1 MDQSFS
7 ATDFTSAERIG
18 NSGRKKRGVTS
29 AAGTRV
35 STSEASE
42 KTNDGTTCRSQRTVR
57 KDRRTEGT
65 VFQRRAS
72 SNQHRHE
79 KEGNAASLEESVGE
93 VGFRER
99 AEIVIERGLVG
110 FLGTKSV
117 GFSGDQ
123 F

>member
-1 MDQSFS
+1 MLQRIQSVDQLEC
-7 ATDFTSAERIG
+7 AR
-18 NSGRKKRGVTS
+18 RGV
-29 AAGTRV
+29 
-35 STSEASE
+35 E
-42 KTNDGTTCRSQRTVR
+42 NLRSSHSITLSFLVP
-57 KDRRTEGT
+57 
-65 VFQRRAS
+65 RAMTIPS
-72 SNQHRHE
+72 RSN
-79 KEGNAASLEESVGE
+79 KKASLEESVGE

>member
-1 MDQSFS
+1 MD
-7 ATDFTSAERIG
+7 
-18 NSGRKKRGVTS
+18 
-29 AAGTRV
+29 
-35 STSEASE
+35 
-42 KTNDGTTCRSQRTVR
+42 NDRLDGEPVL
-57 KDRRTEGT
+57 DHPWA
-65 VFQRRAS
+65 VAFLL
-72 SNQHRHE
+72 
-79 KEGNAASLEESVGE
+79 ASLEESVGE

>member
-1 MDQSFS
+1 MSSF
-7 ATDFTSAERIG
+7 T
-18 NSGRKKRGVTS
+18 
-29 AAGTRV
+29 
-35 STSEASE
+35 
-42 KTNDGTTCRSQRTVR
+42 
-57 KDRRTEGT
+57 
-65 VFQRRAS
+65 
-72 SNQHRHE
+72 
-79 KEGNAASLEESVGE
+79 ASLEESVGE

>member
-1 MDQSFS
+1 MNYNLREPHSFTHRAIS
-7 ATDFTSAERIG
+7 PKKTD
-18 NSGRKKRGVTS
+18 
-29 AAGTRV
+29 
-35 STSEASE
+35 
-42 KTNDGTTCRSQRTVR
+42 
-57 KDRRTEGT
+57 
-65 VFQRRAS
+65 
-72 SNQHRHE
+72 
-79 KEGNAASLEESVGE
+79 SLEESVGE

>member
-1 MDQSFS
+1 MASSMGYSFGTK
-7 ATDFTSAERIG
+7 A
-18 NSGRKKRGVTS
+18 RKNK
-29 AAGTRV
+29 A
-35 STSEASE
+35 
-42 KTNDGTTCRSQRTVR
+42 
-57 KDRRTEGT
+57 RRTS
-65 VFQRRAS
+65 QRRAFLF
-72 SNQHRHE
+72 
-79 KEGNAASLEESVGE
+79 ASLEESVGE

>member
-1 MDQSFS
+1 LLKLLFVIGYTVTGLVLPSAHQAIVFS
-7 ATDFTSAERIG
+7 VDHVVTAMLYLFSER
-18 NSGRKKRGVTS
+18 
-29 AAGTRV
+29 
-35 STSEASE
+35 
-42 KTNDGTTCRSQRTVR
+42 TT
-57 KDRRTEGT
+57 E
-65 VFQRRAS
+65 
-72 SNQHRHE
+72 
-79 KEGNAASLEESVGE
+79 ASLEESVGE